1 MRKALLLLAVVAVIG
16 CGTPAPPS
24 FQAGPAPGPG
34 TATAPDGVPIAYT
47 VAGSGSPTLVFI
59 HGWMCDQTFWSA
71 QVDAFAPH
79 YTVVTI
85 DLGGHGRSGMTR
97 PGWPLEAFGSDV
109 VAVLE
114 HLDLGPAILVGH
126 SMGGP
131 VALEVAR
138 LTPERVM
145 GVIAVDALQDAD
157 RKWDP
162 EQTKAFLDALEK
174 DFPGTCRGF
183 ASQMFPPQA
192 DAELMER
199 VADSMCSGSPEVGTA
214 LMRQFVD
221 YDLAGALAAVPPAVP
236 VRCVNSTVFPTN
248 VEGNRAYHAD
258 FDVVLVDGVGHF
270 LFMEKP
276 REFNADLEG
285 VIQDLTG
292 SVPDAATSSPE

>member
-1 MRKALLLLAVVAVIG
+1 MKKAAFMIGLVALLG
-16 CGTPAPPS
+16 CGGPAPP
-24 FQAGPAPGPG
+24 PAAIAPVAGPG

-47 VAGSGSPTLVFI
+47 VAGSGSPALLFI
-59 HGWMCDQTFWSA
+59 HGWMCDQTYWSA

-97 PGWPLEAFGSDV
+97 PGWPLEAFGGDV

-138 LTPERVM
+138 LVPERVM
-145 GVIAVDALQDAD
+145 GVVAVDALQDAD
-157 RKWDP
+157 QKWDP
-162 EQTKAFLDALEK
+162 EQTKAFLDALET

-183 ASQMFPPQA
+183 VSQMFPPQA
-192 DAELMER
+192 DAELMGR

-221 YDLAGALAAVPPAVP
+221 YDLAAALAAVPPAVP
-236 VRCVNSTVFPTN
+236 VRCINSTVFPTN
-248 VEGNRAYHAD
+248 VDGNRAYHAD
-258 FDVVLVDGVGHF
+258 FDVVPMDGVGHF

-276 REFNADLEG
+276 REFDADLEG
-285 VIQDLTG
+285 VIQKLTG
-292 SVPDAATSSPE
+292 GASITTTQPR